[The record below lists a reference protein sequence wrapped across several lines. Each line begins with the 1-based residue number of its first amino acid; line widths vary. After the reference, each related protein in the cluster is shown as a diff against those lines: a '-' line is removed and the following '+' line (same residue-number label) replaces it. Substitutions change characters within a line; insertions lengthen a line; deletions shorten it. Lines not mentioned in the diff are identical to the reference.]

1 MMRDICARFKYRD
14 VAASPTQSPTPTP
27 SPTTAMVA
35 PTPSRRV
42 LLPRSS
48 SSTSSSSSSS
58 SSSPP
63 SSSTAS
69 PPSLSPSASPSP
81 SPSSSS
87 RSSSFANCP
96 PRELILQCLRR
107 YHDAIERDRATF
119 AAVSERIT
127 EDLAPFT
134 VLKLG
139 GFSLGNVAP
148 KLLGMVLSSNTTLRT
163 LDLGFNRITDRGA
176 TLLAA
181 ALEHNRT
188 LESLYLSGNNI
199 GPIGVAALANA
210 LRKNSTLRSLHLSG
224 NNIGEDGARELALGL
239 QANTGLRALYIGTN
253 GIGSNGMRCL
263 ADALQVNQDLQELTL
278 GQNRLGSDGLKHLA
292 AAVAT
297 GRVRLTTLEIG
308 KNGVEV
314 DGVIAL
320 AKALCAAP
328 NRLQNLYIDNNPIG
342 DVGAS
347 AFAALLA
354 KNAVLRVLDVSY
366 TQMSLLGLRELS
378 VGLSY
383 NASLLCLLVDGHDW
397 SSTQYMKKTNGLSGM
412 ALSAK
417 GANNFAASCILGAI
431 QQNHSSALCKLSGV
445 DLSLVIS
452 SLPISEAEKQALM
465 TEMEGRDGA
474 PTAPRR
480 PMDVLARNERVLKA
494 LQNHRALAVPQL
506 KRKSS
511 CESTVEEERETAPP
525 QPQRQK
531 TAYHK
536 LTVNTNL
543 PPIAPTSS
551 TGPRS
556 TPTPSRASMGARG
569 PSLVRRPSW
578 PADRG
583 GLALKS
589 PRYESTMEV
598 HVRKVLGEIG
608 KLPFNAEEYAMLQT
622 YYLGGCNSP
631 KTPQPLPQP
640 TPTPTPSPC
649 GSDETH
655 PDGSAASAPTG
666 PSSREPP
673 SSQVH
678 CPACRTS
685 RLARYPKTMV
695 LKSRLEAQ
703 PEASAAVFVL
713 LRQLHYLVSVFQH
726 VDHAE
731 LRVDELLV
739 AFHGDDRTTA

>member
-1 MMRDICARFKYRD
+1 
-14 VAASPTQSPTPTP
+14 
-27 SPTTAMVA
+27 
-35 PTPSRRV
+35 
-42 LLPRSS
+42 
-48 SSTSSSSSSS
+48 
-58 SSSPP
+58 
-63 SSSTAS
+63 
-69 PPSLSPSASPSP
+69 
-81 SPSSSS
+81 
-87 RSSSFANCP
+87 
-96 PRELILQCLRR
+96 
-107 YHDAIERDRATF
+107 
-119 AAVSERIT
+119 
-127 EDLAPFT
+127 
-134 VLKLG
+134 
-139 GFSLGNVAP
+139 
-148 KLLGMVLSSNTTLRT
+148 MVLTRNASLRT

-181 ALEHNRT
+181 ALEQNRT
-188 LESLYLSGNNI
+188 LESLYLSGNDI

-239 QANTGLRALYIGTN
+239 QHNTGLRALYIGTN

-263 ADALQVNQDLQELTL
+263 ADALQVNRDLEELTL

-397 SSTQYMKKTNGLSGM
+397 ASTQYMKKTNGLSGM

-417 GANNFAASCILGAI
+417 GANNFAASCVLGAI
-431 QQNHSSALCKLSGV
+431 QQNQQSALCKLSGV
-445 DLSLVIS
+445 DLSLVIA
-452 SLPISEAEKQALM
+452 SLPVSDAEKQALLADKDA
-465 TEMEGRDGA
+465 RDGA
-474 PTAPRR
+474 APRR
-480 PMDVLARNERVLKA
+480 AMDVLARNERVLKS
-494 LQNHRALAVPQL
+494 LQNHRALLAVPQL

-511 CESTVEEERETAPP
+511 CETTTAEEERDTAPP

-531 TAYHK
+531 TAYHH

-543 PPIAPTSS
+543 PPIAPSTSTS
-551 TGPRS
+551 TASSGPRS
-556 TPTPSRASMGARG
+556 TPTPSRATRG
-569 PSLVRRPSW
+569 QSLVRRPSW
-578 PADRG
+578 PADR

-598 HVRKVLGEIG
+598 QVRKVLGEIS
-608 KLPFNAEEYAMLQT
+608 KLPFNAEEYSMLQT
-622 YYLGGCNSP
+622 YYLGGCTSP
-631 KTPQPLPQP
+631 KTPRPVASQA
-640 TPTPTPSPC
+640 TPSPC
-649 GSDETH
+649 GSDE
-655 PDGSAASAPTG
+655 PQPSEASNTATP
-666 PSSREPP
+666 E
-673 SSQVH
+673 QVH

-695 LKSRLEAQ
+695 LKSRLDAKSD
-703 PEASAAVFVL
+703 ASPALFVL
-713 LRQLHYLVSVFQH
+713 LRQLHYLIGVFQH
-726 VDHAE
+726 VEHAE

-739 AFHGDDRTTA
+739 AFHDHHDGNRTTS